1 MKDILGLVKDISAS
15 WNELGGEL
23 EIPSDDRS
31 SLQKDGRHTDKDR
44 LEFVLRNWIQYETK
58 DVKWKVILKA
68 LDVLRRRDLIKK
80 VIEYL
85 ETPEIHKRY
94 ISMKDFSPCPSF
106 SFD

>member
-15 WNELGGEL
+15 WNELGAEL
-23 EIPSDDRS
+23 EIPPDDRS

-68 LDVLRRRDLIKK
+68 LDVLRRRDLMKK

-85 ETPEIHKRY
+85 ETPEIHRRY
-94 ISMKDFSPCPSF
+94 ISMKDFSPCPFF

>member
-1 MKDILGLVKDISAS
+1 MKDILGLVKDISAL
-15 WNELGGEL
+15 WNELGVEL
-23 EIPSDDRS
+23 QIPLDDRS

-94 ISMKDFSPCPSF
+94 ISMKDFTPCPSF
-106 SFD
+106 FFD